1 MPWRLTDHSFPVVSS
16 AYRTRV
22 RGRAFGG
29 GRIHIA
35 GGKTTAAELLAF
47 HDLAILQRRS
57 LTTGPIRNVSS
68 LTVPRLSVT
77 GAVCLPL
84 EQDVFL
90 TAYCH
95 MTGGHLTREE
105 DLF

>member
-1 MPWRLTDHSFPVVSS
+1 MEEGF
-16 AYRTRV
+16 
-22 RGRAFGG
+22 
-29 GRIHIA
+29 
-35 GGKTTAAELLAF
+35 
-47 HDLAILQRRS
+47 ILQVVKQLRQSCWPFMTVGNISEMVFKNRANQ
-57 LTTGPIRNVSS
+57 NVSS

-77 GAVCLPL
+77 GAVCFPL
-84 EQDVFL
+84 ERDVFL